1 MQPSRRW
8 HGKRREEG
16 RVEACEGEELRL
28 VVSPLDLHG
37 AQPSG
42 GVLETAASYVLAGE
56 VLGC

>member
-16 RVEACEGEELRL
+16 RVEACEDEELRL
-28 VVSPLDLHG
+28 VVLPLDLHG

-42 GVLETAASYVLAGE
+42 RVLDMAAGYVLAGE
-56 VLGC
+56 VLGR